1 MSRTRFDLNQVTAI
15 GRIGQEPQ
23 YRETERAKVLT
34 FSVATTE
41 RQRDGE
47 DKTTWFN
54 VVSFGDNGEFLSST
68 LAKGDRVA
76 VTGRIEL
83 ETYDRKDGTPGASL
97 KVVADT
103 VVPLTD
109 KRNGNSGSAPAKRH
123 QPEELPWE

>member
-41 RQRDGE
+41 RQKDGE
-47 DKTTWFN
+47 EKTTWFN
-54 VVSFGDNGEFLSST
+54 VVSFGDNGEFLST
-68 LAKGDRVA
+68 NLAKGDRVA

-83 ETYDRKDGTPGASL
+83 ETYDKRDGTPGASL

-109 KRNGNSGSAPAKRH
+109 KRANGGAAPAKRRE